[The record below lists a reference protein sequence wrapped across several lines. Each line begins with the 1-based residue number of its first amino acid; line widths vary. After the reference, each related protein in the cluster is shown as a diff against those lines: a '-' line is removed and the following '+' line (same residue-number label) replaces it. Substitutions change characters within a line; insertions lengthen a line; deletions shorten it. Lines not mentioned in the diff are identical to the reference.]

1 MPNLMALLQD
11 PDPEVVQSA
20 VLALGAIDHPG
31 AVATLIRLLDHDDPG
46 VRYVTEQVLIGFGS
60 EAVVPL
66 IASLKHVDVHIQEA
80 SARILGKIKDP
91 SALPPLLV
99 AFGSPFPDRVRI
111 AATIALGDLGDERAV
126 GPIMEALYEKASP
139 GLHEIPH
146 AIAKIGSVAVEPL
159 IRAVEDTDLEVARLA
174 AKALGEIKDE
184 RTVEFLIRALEK
196 EDPFLSRA
204 ASDALISIGEASVI
218 PLMQAAAANGSA
230 RQVAVTALI
239 GIGAKAVPPLFI
251 EMASD
256 PTRFEDLVM
265 DVVPAIG
272 VPAVEPLMSILKED
286 ALSTG
291 DLAVRLL
298 SAIGSPAVPFLKEG
312 LKTDDLAMRIR
323 CVKALGE
330 IGDEKGIAPLM
341 KTLGAEEP
349 EMREVSAEAL
359 AKIGKPAVSPLI
371 QAMEDPESPVQSLAE
386 ATLRKIGAPAVESLI
401 RLLNRADVHIEET
414 VTGILIETG
423 ASAVPGLIEHLSDP
437 DPVIQSRCS
446 DILVKIGELAV
457 FPLVQLVEIQ
467 DPDRLWRA
475 VKALTEIGNPAAIGA
490 LMGVVFHRSPE
501 VRYFAV
507 QGLGKIK
514 DPKAI
519 PALVDSLPDRWAGH
533 QAAAALAGFGW
544 QPKTQAEQL
553 YYDLAL
559 SNRSVTPEA
568 TQAREILL
576 SDLRQGDFRK
586 REFAL
591 HALMELFQEAIV
603 SELIRILQTEGSQE
617 LGILFIESGFKSL
630 EESGLDW
637 LKAHAADAFL
647 DALGARLFWNTP

>member
-1 MPNLMALLQD
+1 
-11 PDPEVVQSA
+11 
-20 VLALGAIDHPG
+20 
-31 AVATLIRLLDHDDPG
+31 
-46 VRYVTEQVLIGFGS
+46 
-60 EAVVPL
+60 
-66 IASLKHVDVHIQEA
+66 
-80 SARILGKIKDP
+80 
-91 SALPPLLV
+91 
-99 AFGSPFPDRVRI
+99 
-111 AATIALGDLGDERAV
+111 
-126 GPIMEALYEKASP
+126 
-139 GLHEIPH
+139 
-146 AIAKIGSVAVEPL
+146 
-159 IRAVEDTDLEVARLA
+159 
-174 AKALGEIKDE
+174 
-184 RTVEFLIRALEK
+184 
-196 EDPFLSRA
+196 
-204 ASDALISIGEASVI
+204 
-218 PLMQAAAANGSA
+218 
-230 RQVAVTALI
+230 
-239 GIGAKAVPPLFI
+239 
-251 EMASD
+251 
-256 PTRFEDLVM
+256 
-265 DVVPAIG
+265 
-272 VPAVEPLMSILKED
+272 
-286 ALSTG
+286 
-291 DLAVRLL
+291 
-298 SAIGSPAVPFLKEG
+298 
-312 LKTDDLAMRIR
+312 
-323 CVKALGE
+323 
-330 IGDEKGIAPLM
+330 
-341 KTLGAEEP
+341 
-349 EMREVSAEAL
+349 
-359 AKIGKPAVSPLI
+359 
-371 QAMEDPESPVQSLAE
+371 
-386 ATLRKIGAPAVESLI
+386 
-401 RLLNRADVHIEET
+401 VHIEET

-544 QPKTQAEQL
+544 QPKTQVEQL

-637 LKAHAADAFL
+637 LKDHAADAFL

>member
-1 MPNLMALLQD
+1 
-11 PDPEVVQSA
+11 
-20 VLALGAIDHPG
+20 
-31 AVATLIRLLDHDDPG
+31 
-46 VRYVTEQVLIGFGS
+46 
-60 EAVVPL
+60 
-66 IASLKHVDVHIQEA
+66 
-80 SARILGKIKDP
+80 
-91 SALPPLLV
+91 
-99 AFGSPFPDRVRI
+99 
-111 AATIALGDLGDERAV
+111 
-126 GPIMEALYEKASP
+126 
-139 GLHEIPH
+139 
-146 AIAKIGSVAVEPL
+146 
-159 IRAVEDTDLEVARLA
+159 
-174 AKALGEIKDE
+174 
-184 RTVEFLIRALEK
+184 
-196 EDPFLSRA
+196 
-204 ASDALISIGEASVI
+204 
-218 PLMQAAAANGSA
+218 
-230 RQVAVTALI
+230 
-239 GIGAKAVPPLFI
+239 
-251 EMASD
+251 
-256 PTRFEDLVM
+256 
-265 DVVPAIG
+265 
-272 VPAVEPLMSILKED
+272 
-286 ALSTG
+286 
-291 DLAVRLL
+291 
-298 SAIGSPAVPFLKEG
+298 
-312 LKTDDLAMRIR
+312 MRIR

-341 KTLGAEEP
+341 KTLEAEEP

-359 AKIGKPAVSPLI
+359 AKIGEPAVSSLI

-401 RLLNRADVHIEET
+401 GLLNRADVHIEET

-446 DILVKIGELAV
+446 DILVQIGELAV
-457 FPLVQLVEIQ
+457 FPLAQLVEIQ

-475 VKALTEIGNPAAIGA
+475 VKALTEIGNPAAFGA

-544 QPKTQAEQL
+544 QPKTQVEQL

-637 LKAHAADAFL
+637 LKDHAADAFL